1 VAAALLLITRFKL
14 LFPDWRGYLVSLFS
28 LVWLANVYMAVFAN
42 LRLDIHHER
51 LEIKSKDMEVKS
63 KQAETGRAA

>member
-1 VAAALLLITRFKL
+1 MTPLRYIRCAQFRYLVRLVAARLPIAQAQAFQL
-14 LFPDWRGYLVSLFS
+14 
-28 LVWLANVYMAVFAN
+28 FAN